1 MITQGSCIDCYFFF
15 QNMLKWVS
23 KDVVQTANY
32 FTFFVIPNIFWLQEK
47 ELLELVAKELGSP
60 SSNMRNQE
68 TRTVEDGDTGSNDV
82 LDGMTL
88 SETSDDDRVETSL
101 DKSKDLDTGST
112 NTSIDSDEIKVRKS
126 NQFYLNQSIS

>member
-1 MITQGSCIDCYFFF
+1 M
-15 QNMLKWVS
+15 
-23 KDVVQTANY
+23 
-32 FTFFVIPNIFWLQEK
+32 QEK

-60 SSNMRNQE
+60 SSKMRNEE

>member
-1 MITQGSCIDCYFFF
+1 
-15 QNMLKWVS
+15 MLKWVS